1 MNYGRVVEIQGLAR
15 ALRSAKAWN
24 CSVSVCLRH
33 GDHADKLDGSSITH
47 PKHASGEVTNPVRE
61 SSRRCAQYPTLC
73 VRVGD
78 GVSKAAFLKVLGGLA
93 AAYLA
98 VFAYVITQQDIEP
111 LLICADAGGL
121 KLPFSN
127 AVCKAY
133 LLQARGTPEDMAV
146 LQSGIG
152 ASFVV
157 QGQASPDE
165 RLQILRFLQLK
176 GLDINQLDAEKLTPL
191 HASVLANRPDEVKI
205 LLQAGA
211 DNARKDAQFNLTLM
225 ELALKLQGESHTPN
239 GWQSVIDLLQQT
251 TPLR

>member
-1 MNYGRVVEIQGLAR
+1 M
-15 ALRSAKAWN
+15 RSAKAWN

-73 VRVGD
+73 VRVGY

-98 VFAYVITQQDIEP
+98 VSAYVITQQDIEP

-121 KLPFSN
+121 NLPFSN

-133 LLQARGTPEDMAV
+133 LLQARGTPEDIAV

-176 GLDINQLDAEKLTPL
+176 GLALMATQTP
-191 HASVLANRPDEVKI
+191 P
-205 LLQAGA
+205 
-211 DNARKDAQFNLTLM
+211 LM
-225 ELALKLQGESHTPN
+225 ATSNSPT
-239 GWQSVIDLLQQT
+239 
-251 TPLR
+251 